1 MSFRISRL
9 PFCSALCPPWLPAID
24 CIKAR
29 PCPSGTDCIQ
39 LKRGSRR
46 PAGEERTLL
55 RHPFP
60 QHLLSGTQINYLQP
74 SLQVSAPGRWSA
86 PVATFSTPGQQLPAL
101 ALLVIITAEVPHHLL
116 KSCPQGC
123 PFIKLSPNDFLFRV
137 SLTLAEATDDTGS
150 SDQV

>member
-1 MSFRISRL
+1 MSFRISHL
-9 PFCSALCPPWLPAID
+9 PFCFALCPPWLPAID

-46 PAGEERTLL
+46 PAGEERTQL

-74 SLQVSAPGRWSA
+74 SPQVSWK
-86 PVATFSTPGQQLPAL
+86 VACSYSHFLHTWQQLPAL
-101 ALLVIITAEVPHHLL
+101 ALPVVITAEVPHHLL
-116 KSCPQGC
+116 KCCPHRC
-123 PFIKLSPNDFLFRV
+123 PFTKLSPNDFLFRV
-137 SLTLAEATDDTGS
+137 SLSLAEATDDTGS